1 MKKQPKQIKM
11 ESTQNSPDLSLEL
24 QEAKNQSQ
32 QFQAVAQE
40 AVNRLVYIE
49 KRFSPHLLRKPTILN
64 ILFHW
69 KELIATVEEM
79 VKLIKEFKELIE
91 KPKNDLIK

>member
-49 KRFSPHLLRKPTILN
+49 NRFAPHLLRKPTLLN

-79 VKLIKEFKELIE
+79 IKLIKEFKELIE